1 MKEELII
8 MQVATS
14 SKGAVERAA
23 IAAGFSI
30 ALAAS
35 NASAQITL
43 TNATAATGVTFTHQ
57 PDTQCIGF
65 QTYMTAGLAVGDV
78 NGDDLPDIFVVG
90 GGVVADRLYINDG
103 DGTFTNA
110 AVAWGLTALHGGNGV
125 SMADY
130 DDDGDLDIY
139 LTSFGNAGAPGQP
152 GKHRLYR
159 NDGNTF
165 VNVAQAAGCNFTTL
179 NSVATGYGS
188 AWGDYD
194 LDGDLDLV
202 VNSWKDT
209 LGLGNNGTGNRLFQN
224 NGDGTFTDAT
234 ASAVGTGFQGA
245 WGFQSAFV
253 DMDGDHYPEILLAA
267 DFQTSRY
274 LRNNRDGT
282 FTNFTVESGTGLDDN
297 GMGQTVADFNN
308 DGLLDWYVTSIFE
321 DNPTKSDYTG
331 NTLYMNQGD
340 HSYLEVA
347 EAAGVS
353 DGGWGWG
360 ALAIDFDQDGW
371 DDIVE
376 INGREAPG
384 GEWENERGYLWRNNA
399 DDTFT
404 EMGIEAGFDHVG
416 SGRAIAYLDL
426 EPDGDL
432 DFIMTVN
439 AQPILLYRND
449 SPLPGEGGGNWLQ
462 LAFDTTNNPLLPA
475 DGFGTRVT
483 VQAGALTRSRYFSGS
498 PSYLA
503 TSEPILHF
511 GLGPERLIDQVTI
524 DWSRGYTTTLTNVAV
539 NQRLTIVSPG
549 IADFNADGAVG
560 PADLAAILATWG
572 KCTPG
577 PTGPCLTDLNN
588 DGEVGPADLAEVLA
602 NWG

>member
-1 MKEELII
+1 
-8 MQVATS
+8 MQ
-14 SKGAVERAA
+14 
-23 IAAGFSI
+23 GFSDRFAGKVRAI
-30 ALAAS
+30 VVASAAALLPAPL
-35 NASAQITL
+35 ASAQITL
-43 TNATAATGVTFTHQ
+43 TNATSSAGLTFTHQ
-57 PDTQCIGF
+57 PDSVCIGF

-90 GGVVADRLYINDG
+90 GGLVADRLYLNDG

-110 AVAWGLTALHGGNGV
+110 AVAWGLTALHGGNGA

-139 LTSFGNAGAPGQP
+139 VTSFGLAGQPGQP
-152 GKHRLYR
+152 GKHRLYK
-159 NDGNTF
+159 NNGSAF
-165 VNVAQAAGCNFTTL
+165 VEVAVAAGCNYTTL

-194 LDGDLDLV
+194 LDGDLDLCV
-202 VNSWKDT
+202 VSWKDT

-224 NGDGTFTDAT
+224 DGDGTFTDVTST
-234 ASAVGTGFQGA
+234 AIGTGFQGA
-245 WGFQSAFV
+245 WGFQAAFV
-253 DMDGDHYPEILLAA
+253 DMDGDRYPEILLAA

-282 FTNFTVESGTGLDDN
+282 FTNFTVASGTGLDDN

-321 DNPTKSDYTG
+321 DNPAKGDYTG

-347 EAAGVS
+347 SAAGVS

-360 ALAIDFDQDGW
+360 TLAIDFDHDGW

-376 INGREAPG
+376 INGREAVG
-384 GEWENERGYLWRNNA
+384 GEWTNERGYLWRNNA

-416 SGRAIAYLDL
+416 SGRAMGYLDI

-432 DFIMTVN
+432 DFVMTVN
-439 AQPILLYRND
+439 AQPILIYRNEAPAPD
-449 SPLPGEGGGNWLQ
+449 QGGGNWLQ
-462 LAFDTTNNPLLPA
+462 LAFDTSGNDLLPPN
-475 DGFGTRVT
+475 GFGTRVT
-483 VQAGALTRSRYFSGS
+483 LLAGKLQRSRYFSAS

-511 GLGPERLIDQVTI
+511 GLGPEAVIDEITI
-524 DWSRGYTTTLTNVAV
+524 DWSRGYTTTLTNIAA
-539 NQRLTIVSPG
+539 NQRLTISAPG
-549 IADFNADGAVG
+549 VADFNADGTVG
-560 PADLAAILATWG
+560 AADLAELLATWG
-572 KCTPG
+572 DCTPG
-577 PTGPCLTDLNN
+577 PLGPCLTDLNL
-588 DGEVGPADLAEVLA
+588 DGSVNAADLGEVLA